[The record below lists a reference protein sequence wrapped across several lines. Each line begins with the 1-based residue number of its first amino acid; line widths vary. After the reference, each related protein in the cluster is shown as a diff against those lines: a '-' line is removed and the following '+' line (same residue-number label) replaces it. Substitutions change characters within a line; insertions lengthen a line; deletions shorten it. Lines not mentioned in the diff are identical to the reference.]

1 MTWLTDPFAAE
12 FMQRALWAGM
22 LAVLASSVVGTWVV
36 LRGLTFLGDAL
47 AHGVIP
53 GMALAVLWGLNL
65 TLGAL
70 LTAGLMVGGIT
81 FVNRRARLAEDTG
94 VGLLFVGMLALGV
107 IIISKSRSFA
117 TDVQSLLF
125 GDVLGVTWADLRV
138 QAVAAV
144 LVVVVSV
151 LGYRPFLTLSFNE
164 VKAGSLGLRPGL
176 THLVLLGLIAVAIV
190 SSFQAV
196 GTLLVFGLLV
206 GPPATAALLVRRVW
220 LNMVVAVGLGWLA
233 VVVGLVVS
241 YQWGTAAGATM
252 AGVSVAL
259 FFAVLLT
266 QELVALLRP
275 APVSARG
282 VQEPVAWPPRQPR
295 GSE

>member
-1 MTWLTDPFAAE
+1 MVPWLLDPFEPE
-12 FMQRALWAGM
+12 FMQRALLAGM
-22 LAVLASSVVGTWVV
+22 LAVVASSVVGTWVV
-36 LRGLTFLGDAL
+36 LRGLSFLGDAL

-53 GMALAVLWGLNL
+53 GMALAVLWGFNL

-70 LTAGLMVGGIT
+70 VTAALMVGGISL
-81 FVNRRARLAEDTG
+81 VNRRSRLGDDTG

-107 IIISKSRSFA
+107 IIISKSRSFT

-125 GDVLGVTWADLRV
+125 GDVLGVTWADVRV

-144 LVVVVSV
+144 LVLLGSA
-151 LGYRPFLTLSFNE
+151 LGYRAFLVLSFNE
-164 VKAGSLGLRPGL
+164 AKAGSLGLHPGA
-176 THLVLLGLIAVAIV
+176 THLALLGLIAVAIV

-220 LNMVVAVGLGWLA
+220 ACMVAGVALGWLA

-241 YQWGTAAGATM
+241 YHYGTAAGATM
-252 AGVSVAL
+252 AGIAVAQ
-259 FFAVLLT
+259 FFVVLL
-266 QELVALLRP
+266 
-275 APVSARG
+275 
-282 VQEPVAWPPRQPR
+282 VQEVAQAATASGAPRR
-295 GSE
+295 ATAG

>member
-1 MTWLTDPFAAE
+1 MRWFLDPFDPE
-12 FMQRALWAGM
+12 FMQRALLAGM
-22 LAVLASSVVGTWVV
+22 LAVVASSVVGTWVV
-36 LRGLTFLGDAL
+36 LRGLSFLGDAL

-53 GMALAVLWGLNL
+53 GMALAVLWGFNV
-65 TLGAL
+65 TVGAL
-70 LTAGLMVGGIT
+70 ITAALMVGGIT
-81 FVNRRARLAEDTG
+81 LVNRRARLGEDTG

-138 QAVAAV
+138 QAVAA
-144 LVVVVSV
+144 LAVVVASV
-151 LGYRPFLTLSFNE
+151 LGYRAFLALSFNE
-164 VKAGSLGLRPGL
+164 AKAGSLGLRPGL
-176 THLVLLGLIAVAIV
+176 THLALLGLIAVAIV

-220 LNMVVAVGLGWLA
+220 LCMVVAVALGWVA
-233 VVVGLVVS
+233 VVVGLVLS
-241 YQWGTAAGATM
+241 YQYGTASGATM

-259 FFAVLLT
+259 FFVVLAG
-266 QELVALLRP
+266 QELLAAVRRTPPP
-275 APVSARG
+275 APAHHHH
-282 VQEPVAWPPRQPR
+282 
-295 GSE
+295 